1 MFANVEQL
9 CSSSFRINALCL
21 QVQCNRSSTQ
31 PTSLPV
37 GERPPEGSPHADL
50 SILQVVHSQ
59 VPDWDG
65 LSVHLEAAPV
75 VPGHRSCQNQE
86 L

>member
-1 MFANVEQL
+1 M
-9 CSSSFRINALCL
+9 LCL
-21 QVQCNRSSTQ
+21 QVQCNPSSTQ
-31 PTSLPV
+31 PTFLPV

-59 VPDWDG
+59 VPDRDG
-65 LSVHLEAAPV
+65 LSVHLEAASV